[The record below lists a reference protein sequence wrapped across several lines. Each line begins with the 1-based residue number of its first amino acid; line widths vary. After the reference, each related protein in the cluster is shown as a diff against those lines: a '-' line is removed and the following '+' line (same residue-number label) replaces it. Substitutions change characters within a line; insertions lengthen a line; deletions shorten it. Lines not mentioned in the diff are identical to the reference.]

1 MPKLFNIAGPCV
13 PGDHYQV
20 PTLARLP
27 QLGGLIAAKQFFVIH
42 AARQS
47 GKTTLLKA
55 LARDL
60 TCKDTHVALYCSLE
74 TAQGI
79 TEAERGIPA
88 VMRAILSNCEI
99 HPLLRTVPLPAA
111 DMTDFTNGV
120 KRLLFNLATA
130 AGKPL
135 VVLFDE
141 ADCHR
146 QTAGCSTLTTDD

>member
-1 MPKLFNIAGPCV
+1 MPKIFNIAGPCI
-13 PGDHYQV
+13 PGEHYLV

-55 LARDL
+55 LAWDL
-60 TCKDTHVALYCSLE
+60 TRKDTHVALYCSLE
-74 TAQGI
+74 GVQGI
-79 TEAERGIPA
+79 ADAERGVPA
-88 VMRAILSNCEI
+88 IIRAILSNCEI
-99 HPLLRTVPLPAA
+99 HPLLRTVPIPGA
-111 DMTDFTNGV
+111 DMADFTNGV
-120 KRLLFNLATA
+120 KRLLFNLATV